1 MPDGTA
7 VWNDLVAA
15 HATSNEPR
23 DGNYPEHRPV
33 AAVLAC
39 SDARVPPSIL
49 FGRTPGEFFEVRIAG
64 NSATADAVASLTYA
78 VDHLEVPLVMVLGHT
93 GCGAVGAAL
102 SDDVPDDLRAVVEP
116 ITEVFSD
123 PDVTPDDPDEV
134 VVANVRLNM
143 RRLAND
149 RGPIGKAIADSRVE
163 LRGAVHDLRTNRL
176 VDVTD
181 DDDPIFPTTTSRK

>member
-1 MPDGTA
+1 MPDGTT
-7 VWNDLVAA
+7 VWTDLVAA
-15 HATSNEPR
+15 HATENEPR

-49 FGRTPGEFFEVRIAG
+49 FGRSPGEFFEVRIAG

-78 VDHLEVPLVMVLGHT
+78 VDHLDVPLLMVLGHT

-116 ITEVFSD
+116 INEVFTELG
-123 PDVTPDDPDEV
+123 VAPDDPDEV

-143 RRLAND
+143 RRLSND
-149 RGPIGKAIADSRVE
+149 PGPIGKAIADGAVE

-181 DDDPIFPTTTSRK
+181 VDLPFSPIPTRK